1 MPVTTAGKTLY
12 LNGGDVNPTKIVG
25 HTAAPAADGST
36 NRIGSPVACSFTTS
50 TGGSARA
57 LSADV
62 SVTVPAGVTSWTHFS
77 VYNASDVCLHTAPL
91 NTPRTGL
98 VAGDTIVFKSS
109 GPDQITISIT

>member
-1 MPVTTAGKTLY
+1 MPTTSAGKTLY

-25 HTAAPAADGST
+25 YTAAPSADGST
-36 NRIGSPVACSFTTS
+36 NQIGSPVACTFTTS

-62 SVTVPAGVTSWTHFS
+62 SVTVPPGVTSWTHFG
-77 VYNASDVCLHTAPL
+77 VFNASNVCLHTAPL

-109 GPDQITISIT
+109 GPDAITISIT